1 MPVRSGLPTLE
12 ELVQGLILAA
22 GCGSRLGTLT
32 PKCLV
37 RVGGRPLLHIQLDAL
52 RRVGVENV
60 TIVVGYRHEEVRA
73 AAFGAATFVHNRQFF
88 ATNSMY
94 SFHLARSMVEGDLVV
109 LNSDVLF
116 PLDVL
121 ERLLEVEGSALAFDS
136 GSGGEEEH
144 MKVELRNGQLV
155 GMSKQLPPA
164 RVDGENV
171 GLLHLAETAAQA
183 SFEAAAR
190 LIDRGHERDWLGAAV
205 SAITGTH
212 DISGVDI
219 AGSPWV
225 EIDYPEDLAV
235 ARSQVWPTIQSLEL
249 FAQRRRGLTP
259 SREAPD
265 IRSAAAG

>member
-1 MPVRSGLPTLE
+1 
-12 ELVQGLILAA
+12 VQGLILAA
-22 GCGSRLGTLT
+22 GSGSRLGTLT
-32 PKCLV
+32 PKCLA

-52 RRVGVENV
+52 RSAGVEDV

-73 AAFGAATFVHNRQFF
+73 AAFGEATFVHNRQFF
-88 ATNSMY
+88 ETNSIY

-116 PLDVL
+116 PADML

-144 MKVELRNGQLV
+144 MKVQLQNGHLV
-155 GMSKQLPPA
+155 GMSKQLPPT

-171 GLLHLAETAAQA
+171 GLLHLAEPAARA
-183 SFEAAAR
+183 GFEAAAR
-190 LIDRGHERDWLGAAV
+190 LIAGGHQRDWLGAAV
-205 SAITGTH
+205 SAIAGTH

-219 AGSPWV
+219 AGMPWI
-225 EIDYPEDLAV
+225 EIDYPEDLAM
-235 ARSQVWPTIQSLEL
+235 ARSQVWPTIQTWEL

-259 SREAPD
+259 SREVPD
-265 IRSAAAG
+265 TRSAVAG